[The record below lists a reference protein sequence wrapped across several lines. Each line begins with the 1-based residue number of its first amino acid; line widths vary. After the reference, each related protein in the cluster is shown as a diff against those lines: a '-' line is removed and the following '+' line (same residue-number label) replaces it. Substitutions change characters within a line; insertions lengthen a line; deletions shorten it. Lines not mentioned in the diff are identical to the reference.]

1 MRVLHTSDWHLGVD
15 YFGRPRLEEQAAF
28 LSWLLDT
35 IVARQI
41 DAVVVAGDI
50 FDKGAPSAE
59 AQSLYYAFLARL
71 GALGDR
77 TVVVVGGNHDS
88 ASRLDAPREVL
99 SALSTHVVGGY
110 AAEREGQ
117 GALAF
122 KEGVLVPLRAGNDV
136 QAVVAAVPYLHDW
149 RISVRDLTAEP
160 SVQHAQLS
168 GAFRDIY
175 GRLAD
180 AAEAAFPGV
189 PLLATGH
196 LTCLPRAG
204 QKPTEDDSIPY
215 EINRV
220 GTLGAFGPDI
230 FDPRFAYVALG
241 HIHRGF
247 AVDAGRRVWYSGT
260 PMQVS
265 RTEAANARRV
275 LVVDTEARTESGA
288 LVVEA
293 VAVPVTRRLVHV
305 TGTFDEVEERLKA
318 LTWDANERPP
328 LVSAEAVRDRYM
340 SGAERFLREAALANS
355 AHPVDL
361 VEARV
366 VVQSPYPLMWVTM
379 SGPADPVEPR
389 IAVHAKAE
397 VTVGAVD
404 LPRGDEITPEAAFSF
419 AWRNAHYGEAPS
431 DEVLAHFRALLEA
444 EV

>member
-1 MRVLHTSDWHLGVD
+1 
-15 YFGRPRLEEQAAF
+15 
-28 LSWLLDT
+28 
-35 IVARQI
+35 
-41 DAVVVAGDI
+41 
-50 FDKGAPSAE
+50 
-59 AQSLYYAFLARL
+59 
-71 GALGDR
+71 
-77 TVVVVGGNHDS
+77 
-88 ASRLDAPREVL
+88 
-99 SALSTHVVGGY
+99 
-110 AAEREGQ
+110 
-117 GALAF
+117 
-122 KEGVLVPLRAGNDV
+122 
-136 QAVVAAVPYLHDW
+136 
-149 RISVRDLTAEP
+149 
-160 SVQHAQLS
+160 
-168 GAFRDIY
+168 
-175 GRLAD
+175 
-180 AAEAAFPGV
+180 V

-260 PMQVS
+260 PVQVS

-366 VVQSPYPLMWVTM
+366 VVQ
-379 SGPADPVEPR
+379 G
-389 IAVHAKAE
+389 KAE

-419 AWRNAHYGEAPS
+419 AWRNAHSGQAPS